1 MLTAAVCGDVFA
13 SPSVDA
19 VLAGILA
26 VTGSAGCLLIVKNY
40 TGDRLYFGL
49 AAERAR
55 SFGLRVSRVIV
66 DDDVALPD
74 LPQARGLAGTLF
86 VHKIAGAMAETGA
99 NLEACT
105 LAAQRVIN
113 ASRSI
118 ANIGEEIRGRGHDH
132 RFELLSCERLS
143 APVDVAASLQL
154 QAGAS
159 VFHLL
164 GVHHENGVAVQL
176 EDRWV
181 NPRVA
186 PDFLE
191 QDFSTE
197 QPSDWLVRNVA
208 FDEIEHVV
216 DAMLPTAWQA
226 EHLQITPT
234 EPCLM
239 LTRRTW
245 CRGQVVTM
253 VRCLH
258 PGARYRLGSRF
269 RPQHGHGY

>member
-1 MLTAAVCGDVFA
+1 MSEQLTLSRATPAALYQQVKEH
-13 SPSVDA
+13 
-19 VLAGILA
+19 VLRKIAEGA
-26 VTGSAGCLLIVKNY
+26 WRA
-40 TGDRLYFGL
+40 GDRVPSEQELVATFGVARMTVNRALREL
-49 AAERAR
+49 AEQGSIVRVAGVGSFVAEEKPQ
-55 SFGLRVSRVIV
+55 STLLR
-66 DDDVALPD
+66 
-74 LPQARGLAGTLF
+74 
-86 VHKIAGAMAETGA
+86 
-99 NLEACT
+99 
-105 LAAQRVIN
+105 
-113 ASRSI
+113 I
-118 ANIGEEIRGRGHDH
+118 ANIVEEIRGRGHDH

-269 RPQHGHGY
+269 RPNTATATDPRRVLFF

>member
-1 MLTAAVCGDVFA
+1 MSEQLTLSRATPAALYQQVKEH
-13 SPSVDA
+13 
-19 VLAGILA
+19 VLRKIAEGA
-26 VTGSAGCLLIVKNY
+26 WRA
-40 TGDRLYFGL
+40 GDRVPSEQELVATFGVARMTVNRALREL
-49 AAERAR
+49 AEQGSIVRVAGVGSFVAEEQPQ
-55 SFGLRVSRVIV
+55 STLLR
-66 DDDVALPD
+66 
-74 LPQARGLAGTLF
+74 
-86 VHKIAGAMAETGA
+86 
-99 NLEACT
+99 
-105 LAAQRVIN
+105 
-113 ASRSI
+113 I
-118 ANIGEEIRGRGHDH
+118 ANIVEEIRGRGHDH